1 MDFAQLRSFFSIPV
15 VRSEGSRVMWGLHTS
30 GKGEKIGLLVS
41 PSQRLPRL
49 FHLHELV
56 WGDRIIGESQL
67 IMRSTYKKQNYKK
80 VRIYFQRLG
89 SLDKVVKGFFLKVTP
104 WQLIMDIK

>member
-1 MDFAQLRSFFSIPV
+1 
-15 VRSEGSRVMWGLHTS
+15 MWGLHTS

-41 PSQRLPRL
+41 PSQRLSRL